1 MGTTSSCI
9 SKKLLRRAALLLLIL
24 ALVPWGTAEASLPY
38 STISS
43 DANGQRI
50 LTPDA
55 YVPRE
60 VWNGFND
67 PEDLFVT
74 AADELYVADTG
85 NNRIVQLDPDGRVV
99 RTIPAAL
106 AEGEDEQARN
116 PKEKLRRPEG
126 VFVTAGGEI
135 YVADSGSRRIAV
147 FDKDGNYVK
156 EFAAP
161 QSELI
166 PSTFTY
172 IPSKVIIDARGYMYI
187 VTKGGYQGMLQLD
200 PDGLFS
206 GFYGANKVQSDWMTR
221 IKRKYYT
228 EEQLKAEAANLPGAI
243 TNMTVDGRGFIYTLN
258 RDLKSGQLKKL
269 NYGGIDLLGGR
280 NFAPW
285 LGPLDR
291 FSMQD
296 AAVDA
301 DGIITV
307 IEAAAGRIYQYDPD
321 GQLLFRFGNAA
332 TSTQQM
338 GLFKRATSV
347 AVNSRGQILVAD
359 GELNNIQVLDRT
371 AFGSLVHSAVSMY
384 TRGEYEKSRTTWQ
397 EILKLDSMYDRSYQ
411 GIAKAEYDAG
421 QYEQAIRHF
430 EMANDKTGYSESYW
444 QLRMEV
450 LMREF
455 GRTMTGLFVLLAV
468 WYAFRLIR
476 RKRASAAPSSEP
488 RRRRFTGR
496 WGTAF
501 RLTGLVLRKPVQVMD
516 EIAENR
522 SAPYLY
528 AAALVVAGY
537 LIRIAGE
544 WAVGFIFA
552 KQDFV
557 DISLKSEAVS
567 YFVPWMLW
575 VLASYLIGSV
585 MKGEGTFRN
594 VFVVNAYALVPYL
607 VLTLPIKLLSNVL
620 TLQES
625 VLYTSAITGIQIWML
640 LLFFIGT
647 QAVQN
652 YNLKEAIQMAAVSL
666 FTMGCIWLFGFV
678 LIGLVYQAVDFF
690 VDLGQEVWA
699 RV

>member
-9 SKKLLRRAALLLLIL
+9 PKKLLRRAALLLLIL
-24 ALVPWGTAEASLPY
+24 ALAPWSTAEASLPY
-38 STISS
+38 STVSS

-85 NNRIVQLDPDGRVV
+85 NNRIVQLDADGRVL
-99 RTIPAAL
+99 RTIPTAL
-106 AEGEDEQARN
+106 GDGEDKQNRD
-116 PKEKLRRPEG
+116 PKEKLRHPEG
-126 VFVTAGGEI
+126 VFVTAEGEI

-147 FDKDGNYVK
+147 FDKDGKYVK

-200 PDGLFS
+200 PDGRFS
-206 GFYGANKVQSDWMTR
+206 GFYGANKVQTDWMTR

-228 EEQLKAEAANLPGAI
+228 EEQLKAEEANLPGAI
-243 TNMTVDGRGFIYTLN
+243 TNMTIDGRGFIYTLN

-301 DGIITV
+301 DGIVTV
-307 IEAAAGRIYQYDPD
+307 VEAAAGRVYQYDPD
-321 GQLLFRFGNAA
+321 GNLLFRFGNAA

-371 AFGSLVHSAVSMY
+371 SFGSLVHSAVSMY
-384 TRGEYEKSRTTWQ
+384 TRGEYEKSRKAWQ
-397 EILKLDSMYDRSYQ
+397 EILKLDSMYNRAYQ

-421 QYEQAIRHF
+421 QYEQAMRHF

-444 QLRMEV
+444 QLRMKV

-455 GRTMTGLFVLLAV
+455 GRAMTGIVVLLAA
-468 WYAFRLIR
+468 WYAFRRI
-476 RKRASAAPSSEP
+476 
-488 RRRRFTGR
+488 RRRRAESMQPPEAKRRPAGR
-496 WGTAF
+496 WGTALRF
-501 RLTGLVLRKPVQVMD
+501 TGLVLRKPSLVMG
-516 EIAENR
+516 EIAER
-522 SAPYLY
+522 RTIPFMY
-528 AAALVVAGY
+528 AVGLVVAGY
-537 LIRIAGE
+537 LVRIAGA
-544 WAVGFIFA
+544 WAVSFIFA
-552 KQDFV
+552 KQDFI
-557 DISLKSEAVS
+557 DISLRSEAVS
-567 YFVPWMLW
+567 YFVPWTLW

-594 VFVVNAYALVPYL
+594 VFIVNAYALVPYL

-625 VLYTSAITGIQIWML
+625 VLYTSALTGIQIWML

-690 VDLGQEVWA
+690 VDLGQEVWS